1 MNNKD
6 ILKKIRQIDIRLRR
20 KVDHLFSGSY
30 RSAFKGQ
37 GMVFSDFRE
46 YVHGDDVR
54 AISWNL
60 MARMGEPYI
69 KTFEEEREARIML
82 VADISRS
89 FHFGSGEQS
98 KGDVLS
104 LLSGLLAFCAQKN
117 RDSVGLL
124 LFAEDVELY
133 LPPKKGVNQAF
144 RILREVCRPRKSLYT
159 DINPA
164 FSFLQNILK
173 KRSYVFILSDFLFS
187 KPWSGAL
194 QRFAKRHNVVNVVIS
209 DPLEEEFP
217 SLGLVD
223 VMDLESGKTC
233 TFSSSSPIFQRDYK
247 EILQDHIKKRNKA
260 LLKSGAEL
268 ISIDTG
274 EDIYAPFI
282 QFFNKK
288 AGGRSQT
295 SAKWKNL

>member
-20 KVDHLFSGSY
+20 KVNHLFAGSY

-46 YVHGDDVR
+46 YVHGDDIR

-60 MARMGEPYI
+60 MARMGKPYI
-69 KTFEEEREARIML
+69 KTFEEEREAHILL
-82 VADISRS
+82 VADMSRS
-89 FHFGSGEQS
+89 FNFGSGEQS

-104 LLSGLLAFCAQKN
+104 LLTGLLAFCAQKN
-117 RDSVGLL
+117 KDPVGLL

-144 RILREVCRPRKSLYT
+144 RIVREVCRPRKSLYT

-164 FSFLQNILK
+164 FSFLQSVLK
-173 KRSYVFILSDFLFS
+173 KRSYVFLLSDFLFS
-187 KPWSGAL
+187 KPWSSAL

-209 DPLEEEFP
+209 DPLEREFP

-223 VMDLESGKTC
+223 VMDLESGKTHVL
-233 TFSSSSPIFQRDYK
+233 SSSSLIFQRHYK
-247 EILQDHIKKRNKA
+247 RTLQDHIKTRNKT

-268 ISIDTG
+268 ISIDT
-274 EDIYAPFI
+274 EKDIYMPFI
-282 QFFNKK
+282 QFFNRR
-288 AGGRSQT
+288 AGSRP
-295 SAKWKNL
+295 SATAK